1 MWLLDCSHKE
11 GERKV
16 HSFHFCFWILLVK
29 ETSYGYWTALTRKES
44 VRYIALIL
52 LLFSAG

>member
-16 HSFHFCFWILLVK
+16 HSSHSCFCILLAK
-29 ETSYGYWTALTRKES
+29 ETSYGYLTALTRKES
-44 VRYIALIL
+44 VRYIALT
-52 LLFSAG
+52 FVVT